1 MKMSFEK
8 ARFISVV
15 LSPKDFPSAH
25 ITLAVKGKVFPFGC
39 VGRHDTDNSSIAL
52 QAWECLCKLLRK
64 SVKP

>member
-52 QAWECLCKLLRK
+52 QAWECL
-64 SVKP
+64 